1 MDVSIVLVSWNTRR
15 LLESCL
21 RSIREH
27 THGAS
32 YEIIVVD
39 NDSRDGSAE
48 AVAAGFPGVRL
59 IRNRSNPGF
68 ARGCNQGMAASTGR
82 YVLLLNTDT
91 LLRNDAVSASLAY
104 AERHPRCAAV
114 GCRVLN
120 PDGSIQESTFM
131 FPSLLNLFLES
142 SGLSRLFPA
151 SPFFGRASMSWWDRG
166 QAREVEVV
174 SGCFLL
180 LRRDALRGLGMLDED
195 YFVYGE
201 ETDFCFRARQ
211 AGWQCAYEPAG
222 RILHYGGQSAERARP
237 QMTLQLRSS
246 ILLFFRKH
254 RGRPA
259 YTLACA
265 LTGLFFLL
273 RLPYWLLAAVSR
285 TRREASLST
294 GRVYAAGFWKSF
306 GGWQALRA
314 RLQS

>member
-1 MDVSIVLVSWNTRR
+1 MDVSVVLVSWNTRAL
-15 LLESCL
+15 LLECL
-21 RSIREH
+21 RSLQEQTR
-27 THGAS
+27 GAS
-32 YEIIVVD
+32 CEVIVVD

-48 AVAAGFPGVRL
+48 AVAAGFPAVRL
-59 IRNRSNPGF
+59 IRNRTNPGF
-68 ARGCNQGMAASTGR
+68 ARGCNQGMAAAAGR
-82 YVLLLNTDT
+82 WVLLLNTDT
-91 LLRNDAVSASLAY
+91 LLLNDAVSATLDY
-104 AERHPRCAAV
+104 AERHPRCAAA

-120 PDGSIQESTFM
+120 PDGSVQESCFM

-142 SGLSRLFPA
+142 SGLSRLFPG
-151 SPFFGRASMSWWDRG
+151 SPFFGRAGMSWWDRG

-180 LRRDALRGLGMLDED
+180 LRREALRCLGMLDED

-201 ETDFCFRARQ
+201 ETDFCYRARQ
-211 AGWQCAYEPAG
+211 AGWQCAYVPAG

-254 RGRPA
+254 RGRAA
-259 YTLACA
+259 YALACA

-285 TRREASLST
+285 ARRAACLAT
-294 GRVYAAGFWKSF
+294 GRVYAAGFRKSF